1 MRIAVL
7 VCELPT
13 QIGAGKINKLVTAG
27 GHGRVQRDGD
37 LPD

>member
-13 QIGAGKINKLVTAG
+13 QIEAGKINKLVTAG
-27 GHGRVQRDGD
+27 CSVMEIFRTR
-37 LPD
+37 